1 MANFE
6 YGMLSQGFVPKR
18 LVDINNDMLERV
30 EAIQDPK
37 TGEFPFANASGDT
50 ILTQLVGIFPTLCL
64 SAGKRPMTP
73 AYNST
78 RCTTPGQV
86 RAALFS

>member
-6 YGMLSQGFVPKR
+6 YGMLPQGFVPKR

-37 TGEFPFANASGDT
+37 TGELPFANS
-50 ILTQLVGIFPTLCL
+50 
-64 SAGKRPMTP
+64 
-73 AYNST
+73 YST
-78 RCTTPGQV
+78 CRY
-86 RAALFS
+86 LFQRFV

>member
-6 YGMLSQGFVPKR
+6 YGMLPQGFVPKR

-37 TGEFPFANASGDT
+37 TGELPFANASGD
-50 ILTQLVGIFPTLCL
+50 
-64 SAGKRPMTP
+64 S
-73 AYNST
+73 YST
-78 RCTTPGQV
+78 CRY
-86 RAALFS
+86 LFQRFV